1 MVDLYSQISAD
12 GEVKGP
18 PADRAA
24 LLREAYLAD
33 SPAGRMA
40 AIRQLWNGAAG
51 ADQRY
56 GRQVLTAYAA
66 ARLPAQSSFAGD
78 ASDLIAAMLTAGL
91 DANALRWTGVAERGS
106 GGWAQLVLAA
116 PGARAEIS
124 GGDIGSFKSGDGSSG
139 ARRTA
144 FLLAGLAGLERVSQ
158 ATRRDQAA
166 KLGIDL
172 DGETRWTRAIDQA
185 ATLGNPTL
193 VALLAGLGMQGDDWG
208 KMTPRYL
215 YHIVGALHR
224 VGLDGEARM
233 IAAEAVA
240 RG

>member
-1 MVDLYSQISAD
+1 MW
-12 GEVKGP
+12 GP
-18 PADRAA
+18 R
-24 LLREAYLAD
+24 R
-33 SPAGRMA
+33 SH
-40 AIRQLWNGAAG
+40 
-51 ADQRY
+51 
-56 GRQVLTAYAA
+56 
-66 ARLPAQSSFAGD
+66 AR
-78 ASDLIAAMLTAGL
+78 
-91 DANALRWTGVAERGS
+91 
-106 GGWAQLVLAA
+106 AA
-116 PGARAEIS
+116 PGTRAEVS
-124 GGDIGSFKSGDGSSG
+124 AGDIGSFKSGDGSAG

-144 FLLAGLAGLERVSQ
+144 FLLAGLAGLDRVSQ
-158 ATRRDQAA
+158 GTRRDQAA
-166 KLGIDL
+166 KLGVDL

-185 ATLGNPTL
+185 ARLGNPTL